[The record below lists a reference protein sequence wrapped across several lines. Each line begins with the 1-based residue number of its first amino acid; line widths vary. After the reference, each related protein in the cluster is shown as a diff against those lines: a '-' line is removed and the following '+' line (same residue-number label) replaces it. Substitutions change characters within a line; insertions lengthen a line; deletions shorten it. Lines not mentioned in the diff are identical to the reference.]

1 MRIEFSEEG
10 GVAYFPGL
18 AKPISI
24 DVEVMDSG
32 EAEQLKQLVERAR
45 FYDLPPTLGSPA
57 KGAADYRQY
66 TLMIDDGS
74 RKRTVRIKEPIEDPA
89 VDELVQAVRKYVK
102 AARAAM
108 RGAPV
113 KK

>member
-18 AKPISI
+18 AKPVSI
-24 DVEVMDSG
+24 DVEAMGGD
-32 EAEQLKQLVERAR
+32 EAEQLKQTMERAR
-45 FYDLPPTLGSPA
+45 FFDLPPTLGSPA

-66 TLMIDDGS
+66 TLTIDDGS
-74 RKRTVRIKEPIEDPA
+74 KKHTVRIKEPIDDPA
-89 VDELVQAVRKYVK
+89 VDELVQAVRKHVK

-108 RGAPV
+108 RATPA